1 MSPSYRPPRTL
12 LSRLVAARLVAASL
26 ILVAFALAGCGS
38 RIPAASSSRQAP
50 PPPARAVPP
59 VVAPQP
65 VAQTVKVGLL
75 LPLSGPNAGLGQGM
89 LDAAAMALFDVPGSR
104 VELDPRDTKGT
115 AEGAT
120 AAARELLDD
129 GAQLLIGPLTA
140 GEVEVVK
147 PLASTRRVPVLAFST
162 AATLA
167 GDGAYLLGFLPS
179 EEVRRA
185 VGFAREKGAQRFA
198 ILAPRNAYG
207 QVVADAL
214 ARAAE
219 AEGATVVRSVLF
231 DPLTADPTPYVREL
245 AQPDTRRESFERQR
259 QQLEA
264 AKDPASQEALKRLL
278 ASGQADDVG
287 FDAVL
292 LPVGG
297 PLLRQIAPMLPKFG
311 VDPKRVHLIGTGLW
325 DDTAFVA
332 MPELEG
338 AWYAAP
344 DPAARRDFEKRFQS
358 LYGHGAPRL
367 STLAYDAA
375 ALAIVL
381 TRGEQPLGITAETLA
396 NPSGYAGLDG
406 VFRLR
411 PDGRV
416 EHGLAVLEVHQTGPK
431 VVSSAP
437 QSFAGL

>member
-1 MSPSYRPPRTL
+1 L

-26 ILVAFALAGCGS
+26 ILVAFALAGCGA
-38 RIPAASSSRQAP
+38 RIPGLSSSKQAP
-50 PPPARAVPP
+50 PPPPPRAAPPP
-59 VVAPQP
+59 VAAPQP

-75 LPLSGPNAGLGQGM
+75 LPLTGPNAALGQGM
-89 LDAAAMALFDVPGSR
+89 LDAAAMTLFDVPGSR
-104 VELDPRDTKGT
+104 VELEPRDTKGS
-115 AEGAT
+115 AEGAA

-129 GAQLLIGPLTA
+129 GVRLLIGPLTA
-140 GEVEVVK
+140 GEVEAVK
-147 PLASTRRVPVLAFST
+147 PLAGGRGVPVLAFST

-167 GDGAYLLGFLPS
+167 GDGTYLLGFLPS

-198 ILAPRNAYG
+198 ILAPRNAYS

-231 DPLTADPTPYVREL
+231 DPLIADPTPYVREL
-245 AQPDTRRESFERQR
+245 AQPDARRESFERQR

-264 AKDPASQEALKRLL
+264 AKDPASQEALKRLV
-278 ASGQADDVG
+278 ASRQSDDVG

-297 PLLRQIAPMLPKFG
+297 PLLRQIAPLLPKAG
-311 VDPKRVHLIGTGLW
+311 VDPKRVHLLGTGLW
-325 DDTAFVA
+325 DDAATGAV
-332 MPELEG
+332 PELEG

-344 DPAARRDFEKRFQS
+344 DPVARGDFEKRFQS

-367 STLAYDAA
+367 STLAYDAV

-381 TRGEQPLGITAETLA
+381 TRGEQPLGITAETLT

-411 PDGRV
+411 SDGRV
-416 EHGLAVLEVHQTGPK
+416 EHGLAVLEVHQSGPK
-431 VVSSAP
+431 VVSPAP